1 MGRIQGALQND
12 PLFDMPTDNHE
23 ASFELLVSSL
33 NDSGWSHLL
42 QEHFSHH
49 RVKIQQDNI
58 DHEDEVSSKQFTG
71 QCWLQKVLNCCIWKH
86 LYLAWTLCNDDV
98 HHIVGIYI
106 HSIHG

>member
-1 MGRIQGALQND
+1 MILMGRIQGALQND

-71 QCWLQKVLNCCIWKH
+71 QCWLQKVLHHLWTH
-86 LYLAWTLCNDDV
+86 LYMAWKLKNANL
-98 HHIVGIYI
+98 HGIDAADQ
-106 HSIHG
+106 